1 MVTRRRRMETSGHA
15 IGDVTRAREGG
26 ACFNGPIRVPSLL
39 NVFRLL
45 VVLIGVATL
54 VAMALM
60 WPGEAPRRFP
70 SVVTPSDR
78 ATVVGIVDRPCGATV
93 SESCKRVR
101 VHLDSGDERGTT
113 GVIQWNANGDDPPV
127 HLGDK
132 IRVVAAPPVPGYDQE
147 NVVFYTLVDYQRGGA
162 LIALLLVFALLVIAL
177 SRWRGALSLVGLGA
191 SLTVILT
198 FIVPGVLNGEPPVA
212 VAIVGSLA
220 VMFVTVLLAHG
231 TGPKSIAALL
241 GTTATL
247 LLTAALAALFTH
259 VSRLTGL
266 AGDEAFALRLV
277 DPSVS
282 LQGLLIAG
290 MIIAALGVLDD
301 VTVSQSSIVLGLRA
315 VNPDLGYRELFT
327 RAMHVGRDH
336 ISATV
341 NTLVLAYAGSSLPV
355 LLIFASGAL
364 PLGQAINLELVSE
377 QVVATLVGSIGLVV
391 AVPAT
396 TALAALLALRLPRD
410 RLEAAAAH
418 GHVH

>member
-1 MVTRRRRMETSGHA
+1 
-15 IGDVTRAREGG
+15 
-26 ACFNGPIRVPSLL
+26 VPSLPSA
-39 NVFRLL
+39 FRLL

-54 VAMALM
+54 VAIALL
-60 WPGEAPRRFP
+60 WPGKAPRRFE

-78 ATVVGIVDRPCGATV
+78 ATVTSILDRACGATV
-93 SESCKRVR
+93 SEHCRRVR
-101 VHLDSGDERGTT
+101 IHLDSGDARGTT

-127 HLGDK
+127 HVGDK

-147 NVVFYTLVDYQRGGA
+147 NVAFYTLVDYQRGGA
-162 LIALLLVFALLVIAL
+162 LVALFLVFALLVIAL
-177 SRWRGALSLVGLGA
+177 SRLRGALSLLGLGL
-191 SLTVILT
+191 SLVVILL
-198 FIVPGVLNGEPPVA
+198 FIVPGILNGQPPVLMA
-212 VAIVGSLA
+212 LVGSLA

-231 TGPKSIAALL
+231 AGPKSIAALL
-241 GTTATL
+241 GTSATL
-247 LLTAALAALFTH
+247 LLTAGLAAFFTH
-259 VSRLTGL
+259 LSRLTGL
-266 AGDEAFALRLV
+266 AGDEAFALRLA

-290 MIIAALGVLDD
+290 MIVAALGVLDD

-315 VNPDLGYRELFT
+315 VNPDLGYRELFR

-336 ISATV
+336 VSATV

-364 PLGQAINLELVSE
+364 PLGQALNLELVSE
-377 QVVATLVGSIGLVV
+377 QVVATLVGSIGLIV

-410 RLEAAAAH
+410 QLEAAAAH
-418 GHVH
+418 GHAH